1 MRERVCK
8 HLSLGACN
16 HGIIIVRK
24 SCEGSVRQSMKKR
37 AVKREETEMN
47 GSHIAI
53 PAILKVGKGVLGSI
67 GSCMK
72 AGGMERAVIY
82 FGNGLIDMF
91 GIQVMESLKEAG
103 VTVLEYREVDSIK
116 IEDIVDMAFAIDAK
130 TQVIAGIGGGKVID
144 AAKYAAYLRKI
155 PFISVP
161 TSASSDGFSSASASL
176 TVNGRRASVPARLA
190 YGIIADTE
198 VIKSAPVK
206 FLYSGIG
213 DMVSKITALY
223 DWIFEEKAGCSV
235 VNDFAVMIAKK
246 AVNSFV
252 RTPFES
258 IQDDLF
264 LRELLDSLAMS
275 GIANE
280 IAGSSAPASGSEPLI
295 SHALEKMLEQPQLH
309 GVQVGI
315 ATYLMSR
322 VQDHRYKRVNTI
334 FTDTGFW
341 DYVSTLGLK
350 REDYEQAIELA
361 PSIKPSRHT
370 YLHEEKYRQL
380 AREIL
385 RGDEM
390 LKKVFRHS

>member
-1 MRERVCK
+1 M
-8 HLSLGACN
+8 S
-16 HGIIIVRK
+16 
-24 SCEGSVRQSMKKR
+24 
-37 AVKREETEMN
+37 

-53 PAILKVGKGVLGSI
+53 PTILKVGKGVLRNI
-67 GSCMK
+67 GAYIK
-72 AGGMERAVIY
+72 AGGMDRAVIY

-91 GIQVMESLKEAG
+91 GSQVMESLQEAD

-116 IEDIVDMAFAIDAK
+116 IEDIVEMAFAIDAK
-130 TQVIAGIGGGKVID
+130 AQVIVGIGGGKVID
-144 AAKYAAYLRKI
+144 AAKYAAYLRKL

-161 TSASSDGFSSASASL
+161 TSSSSDGFSSASASL
-176 TVNGRRASVPARLA
+176 TINGRRASVPARLA
-190 YGIIADTE
+190 YGILADTE

-223 DWIFEEKAGCSV
+223 DWTFEEQAGYGM

-252 RTPFES
+252 RTPFEH

-280 IAGSSAPASGSEPLI
+280 IAGSSAPTSGSEHLI
-295 SHALEKMLEQPQLH
+295 SHALDKMLEQPQLH

-341 DYVSTLGLK
+341 DYVSGLGLE
-350 REDYEQAIELA
+350 REDYERAIDMA

-370 YLHEEKYRQL
+370 YLHEEKYRDL
-380 AREIL
+380 AKQIL
-385 RGDEM
+385 REDEV
-390 LKKVFRHS
+390 LKKVFG